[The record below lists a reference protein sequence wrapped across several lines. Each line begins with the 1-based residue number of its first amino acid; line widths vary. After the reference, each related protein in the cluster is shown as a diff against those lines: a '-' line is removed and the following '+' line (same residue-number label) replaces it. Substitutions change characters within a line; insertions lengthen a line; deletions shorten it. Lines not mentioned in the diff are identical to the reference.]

1 MCIPISL
8 FLLCFAKP
16 GNILNVTPMP
26 TPTQIS
32 RAIAAIER
40 PYPPDNLIQTYKGFL
55 KLRHV
60 LPYYRYNANVLAAL
74 VDIVCNAWYS
84 KERVNRLSLVSA
96 IKQYG
101 SKVKAVKSYYG
112 RSKAELHPFPVE
124 VNKKICWLFQRTFD
138 IELPVNRKQAESIK
152 ALCNSLLINAAMGE
166 EEESWLCQNVENSPM
181 ILNRVLRYP
190 QRSQVIS
197 KWAAENYT
205 RDFSHNRRAEMVGWV
220 LDVNPSFVVDKQTL
234 TDDFEFLNLKDKA
247 AIQQY
252 DEEVQAKKIMDN
264 ELGGL
269 LAPDEAGN
277 RLPDIFGYDG
287 PPAGYSSVP
296 PQLEIPKR
304 FYSAPLMQDLYARYN
319 TAVPDYEAI
328 KSEFYDTLELFQ
340 NKTML
345 WAITYS
351 RLAMPRK
358 TALLKKHYNRAT
370 SNSFFY
376 ICRRLQS
383 VELLQWLSK
392 Q

>member
-1 MCIPISL
+1 
-8 FLLCFAKP
+8 
-16 GNILNVTPMP
+16 MP
-26 TPTQIS
+26 TPTEIS
-32 RAIAAIER
+32 KAIAAIER
-40 PYPPDNLIQTYKGFL
+40 TYPPDDLITTYKDFL
-55 KLRHV
+55 KVRHV
-60 LPYYRYNANVLAAL
+60 LPYYSYNPKVLVSL
-74 VDIVCNAWYS
+74 VDLTCSLWYS
-84 KERVNRLSLVSA
+84 KARVNRLLLVSV

-101 SKVKAVKSYYG
+101 SKVKAVKDYYG

-138 IELPVNRKQAESIK
+138 IELPVNRKQAETIK
-152 ALCNSLLINAAMGE
+152 ILCNSLLINAAMSE
-166 EEESWLCQNVENSPM
+166 EEESWLCQNVEKSPM
-181 ILNRVLRYP
+181 ILNRILRYP

-205 RDFSHNRRAEMVGWV
+205 RDFSHNRRAEMAGWV

-234 TDDFEFLNLKDKA
+234 TDDFEFLNKKDKA

-252 DEEVQAKKIMDN
+252 EEEVQAKKIMDN

-269 LAPDEAGN
+269 LAPGDEGN

-287 PPAGYSSVP
+287 SPAGYSSAT

-304 FYSAPLMQDLYARYN
+304 FYSAPLVQDSYAKYDM
-319 TAVPDYEAI
+319 AVLDYEAI
-328 KSEFYDTLELFQ
+328 RSEFYDTLELLQ

-351 RLAMPRK
+351 RLDMPCK
-358 TALLKKHYNRAT
+358 TALLKKHYSQAT

-383 VELLQWLSK
+383 VELLQWLSR